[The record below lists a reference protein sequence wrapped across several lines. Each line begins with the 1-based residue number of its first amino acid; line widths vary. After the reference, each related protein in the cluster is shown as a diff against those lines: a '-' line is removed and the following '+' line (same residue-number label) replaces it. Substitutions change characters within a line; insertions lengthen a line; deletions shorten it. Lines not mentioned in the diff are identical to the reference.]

1 MSNDWIALMGELGRD
16 FSARTADHDANDSF
30 VAENYARLREHNA
43 FAAGVPAE
51 LGGGGASHDV
61 LCGMIREL
69 SRHCGSTGLAFSMH
83 THLVGTLAYSWRA
96 GNKMPEAMLRRVAS
110 EKLVLVSSGGSD
122 WLPGSG
128 KLEKVDG
135 GFRFSARKIFSSG
148 VPAGDILMTTGVYN
162 DPSDGPMVYHFPL
175 SLKSEGVKILD
186 TWRTLGMR
194 GTGSHD
200 VEIKDVFLPD
210 AVMQGVRRPAGKWH
224 PFMHTVVLVALPIF
238 YGAYLGVAEAAR
250 EIALSI
256 AARKKDDPLVPLI
269 LGEMENQIVCAQI
282 THASM
287 IALTATAK
295 PGVETTSAMAC
306 RRTIF
311 VNAVT
316 RAVEKAMEVSGGPGF
331 YRSTGLERCFRDIQ
345 GARYH
350 PIQEKPQ
357 TRLTGRFLLGLDVD
371 G

>member
-1 MSNDWIALMGELGRD
+1 MSNNWIDLMRDLGRD
-16 FSARTADHDANDSF
+16 FAARAADHDANDSF

-43 FAAGVPAE
+43 FSAGVPAE
-51 LGGGGASHDV
+51 LGGGGAPHDV

-83 THLVGTLAYSWRA
+83 THLVATMAFSWRA
-96 GNKMPEAMLRRVAS
+96 GNKMPETMLRRVAA

-122 WLPGSG
+122 WLSGSG
-128 KLEKVDG
+128 KLEKVEG
-135 GFRFSARKIFSSG
+135 GFRFSGRKIFSSG

-162 DPSDGPMVYHFPL
+162 DPTDGPTVYHFPL
-175 SLKSEGVKILD
+175 SLKSQDVKILD

-200 VEIKDVFLPD
+200 VEIRDAFLPD
-210 AVMQGVRRPAGKWH
+210 AVMQGVRRAAGKWH
-224 PFMHTVVLVALPIF
+224 PFMHTVVLVALPVF

-250 EIALSI
+250 EIALGI
-256 AARKKDDPLVPLI
+256 AARKKDDPNVPVI
-269 LGEMENQIVCAQI
+269 LGEMENQLVCAQI

-287 IALTATAK
+287 VALTASSK
-295 PGVETTSAMAC
+295 PGVDATNAMIC

-311 VNAVT
+311 TNAVI

-331 YRSTGLERCFRDIQ
+331 YRSSGLERCFRDIQ

-357 TRLTGRFLLGLDVD
+357 TRLTGRILLGLDVD

>member
-1 MSNDWIALMGELGRD
+1 MNNDWIALMKDLGKD
-16 FSARTADHDANDSF
+16 FASRAADHDSNDSF
-30 VAENYARLREHNA
+30 VSENYARLKEYDA

-51 LGGGGASHDV
+51 LGGGGAPHEM

-69 SRHCGSTGLAFSMH
+69 SHHCGSSGLAFSMH
-83 THLVGTLAYSWRA
+83 THLVGTLAYAWRS
-96 GNKMPEAMLRRVAS
+96 GNKTPEGMLRRVAA
-110 EKLVLVSSGGSD
+110 EKLVLISSGGSD

-135 GFRFSARKIFSSG
+135 GFRFSGRKIFSSG
-148 VPAGDILMTTGVYN
+148 VPSGDILMTTGVYN
-162 DPSDGPMVYHFPL
+162 DPKDGPTVYHFPL
-175 SLKSEGVKILD
+175 PLKSEGVKILD

-250 EIALSI
+250 EIALSL
-256 AARKKDDPLVPLI
+256 AARKKDDPLVPPI
-269 LGEMENQIVCAQI
+269 VGEMENQIVSAQI
-282 THASM
+282 THSSM
-287 IALTATAK
+287 VALTATMK
-295 PGVETTSAMAC
+295 PGVEATNAMIC

-311 VNAVT
+311 VNAVIH
-316 RAVEKAMEVSGGPGF
+316 AVEKATELGGGQGF

-357 TRLTGRFLLGLDVD
+357 TRLTGRILLGLDVD

>member
-1 MSNDWIALMGELGRD
+1 MSSDWIDVMRDLGRD
-16 FSARTADHDANDSF
+16 FAVRATDHDANDSF

-51 LGGGGASHDV
+51 LGGGGASHEV
-61 LCGMIREL
+61 LCEMIREL

-83 THLVGTLAYSWRA
+83 THLVATMAFAWRA
-96 GNKMPEAMLRRVAS
+96 GSKMPEAMLRRVAA
-110 EKLVLVSSGGSD
+110 EKLILVSSGGSD

-128 KLEKVDG
+128 KLEKVEG
-135 GFRFSARKIFSSG
+135 GFRFTARKIFSSG

-162 DPSDGPMVYHFPL
+162 DPTEGPTVYHFPL
-175 SLKSEGVKILD
+175 SLKNEDVKILD

-200 VEIKDVFLPD
+200 IEIKDAFLPD

-224 PFMHTVVLVALPIF
+224 PFMHTVVLVALPVF

-250 EIALSI
+250 EIALGI

-269 LGEMENQIVCAQI
+269 LGEMENQLVCAQI
-282 THASM
+282 AHASM
-287 IALTATAK
+287 VALTARSK
-295 PGVETTSAMAC
+295 PGVEATNAMIC

-311 VNAVT
+311 ANAVI

-331 YRSTGLERCFRDIQ
+331 YRSSGLERCFRDVQ

-357 TRLTGRFLLGLDVD
+357 TRLTGRILLGLDVD